1 MCKGPVS
8 LVLDVLLL
16 LLWNGVRLLVESGGS
31 EGMDGGK
38 EEEVKSTLLV
48 SLTTPHPPQERSCP
62 CPDPTRPVSFS
73 KAAPCS

>member
-38 EEEVKSTLLV
+38 EEEVQSTLLV
-48 SLTTPHPPQERSCP
+48 GLTPSPSREVLSPS
-62 CPDPTRPVSFS
+62 
-73 KAAPCS
+73 